1 MKKLITYTEEQIVLL
16 KMMLNAVSTTGIQNA
31 RQIVAMEQVL
41 NSGVPAQIK
50 EELNSSHSKT
60 NHERKDMK

>member
-1 MKKLITYTEEQIVLL
+1 MSRGDFMKKLITYSEEQILLL

-41 NSGVPAQIK
+41 NSGVPAEIK
-50 EELNSSHSKT
+50 KETDKSS
-60 NHERKDMK
+60 KD